1 MFSDGVTRP
10 VTVAAQ
16 TIEVACQPRRRL
28 TAVHLLTTCVAVL
41 FTAQDALAQ
50 PNGLPP
56 ANVVTAKAIER
67 EVVTGHT
74 FVGSVM
80 PRRIS
85 AIGSAVDGRVV
96 DFKVSL
102 GDRVKKGDEL
112 AQLLTNQLEIELAGA
127 KAERDNR
134 QAALDEAKIGRSEE
148 IEQSKAR
155 LAGRKAARDFAVARL
170 ERYKKATNKNVY
182 TQEQVE
188 EIYSTAVQ
196 ADKAYVEEQIALELL
211 GKGARK
217 EVIQQWEAKLA
228 VQEQVIAA
236 IEDQLEKHT
245 IRAPFDGYIV
255 AEHTES
261 GQWLQRGDLVATVAE
276 LDQIDV
282 EIQVLE
288 SYIPFVKIGDEVR
301 LEVTSL
307 PAENLVGRVAEIVP
321 QADLRTRNFPVRV
334 RLDNKI
340 VDGQPRIKAGM
351 FARATL
357 AVGRTANAVLVPKDA
372 VVLGGPTPVV
382 FVTAGGGANAQ
393 GAKTAKVRSASV
405 QLGAAWEGYIQVTGE
420 VKPGDTVI
428 VQGNERLMPGQSVVV
443 VGEQEPPALKTAART
458 NAER

>member
-1 MFSDGVTRP
+1 MSNQVAWPIKMVGCVTILL
-10 VTVAAQ
+10 AAQ
-16 TIEVACQPRRRL
+16 NG
-28 TAVHLLTTCVAVL
+28 
-41 FTAQDALAQ
+41 FAQQ
-50 PNGLPP
+50 NGLPP

-85 AIGSAVDGRVV
+85 NVGSAVDGRVV

-112 AQLLTNQLEIELAGA
+112 AQLLTKQLEIELAGA
-127 KAERDNR
+127 TAERDNR
-134 QAALDEAKIGRSEE
+134 QAALDEAKVGRPEE
-148 IEQSKAR
+148 IEQSQAR
-155 LAGRKAARDFAVARL
+155 LAARKAARDYADARL
-170 ERYKKATNKNVY
+170 KRYQKATNKNVY

-188 EIYSTAVQ
+188 EIYSVFVL
-196 ADKAYVEEQIALELL
+196 ADKAHLEEQIALKLL
-211 GKGARK
+211 RAGARR

-228 VQEQVIAA
+228 VQEQIIAA

-261 GQWLQRGDLVATVAE
+261 GQWLARGDLVATVAE

-288 SYIPFVKIGDEVR
+288 SYVPFVKIGDEVR

-340 VDGQPRIKAGM
+340 MDGQPQIKAGM

-357 AVGRTANAVLVPKDA
+357 AVGRTAHAVLVPKDA

-382 FVTAGGGANAQ
+382 FITEAGGVNAQ
-393 GAKTAKVRSASV
+393 GAKTAKVRTASV
-405 QLGAAWEGYIQVTGE
+405 QLGATWEGYIQVTGK
-420 VKPGDTVI
+420 VAPGDTVI
-428 VQGNERLMPGQSVVV
+428 VQGNERLMAGQSVVV
-443 VGEQEPPALKTAART
+443 VGEQDPPALKTAARR
-458 NAER
+458 NPER